1 MQYSIDVLLKRLRRV
16 RARQRFDFAE
26 KNVAPM
32 VAATG
37 GSGRIFG

>member
-1 MQYSIDVLLKRLRRV
+1 MC
-16 RARQRFDFAE
+16 ARQRFDFAE

-32 VAATG
+32 VAVAG